1 MAHVASP
8 AVRHFG
14 HERYHNAVKLNDRF
28 TAGSGHHYLTGIQAL
43 VRLPLDQMRLDRR
56 AGLRTAAF
64 ISGYEGSPL
73 GGYDLALARASALLR
88 EWDIHFSPAVNED
101 LAVTAVWGT
110 QILSA
115 AGPARV
121 DGVVGIWYGKG
132 PGVDRSGDALR
143 HANLAG
149 TPGISAALVLA
160 GDDHACKSSSI
171 PHHSDF
177 SLLNAGLPILQPGT
191 PQEILDYGLYAIAL
205 SRYSGAWSSLK
216 LVTNVCDGGASVDV
230 SLDRHHFETP
240 GEFRKVSSGMLVP
253 TVANSLEPEAYIR
266 RMDAVRSF
274 RERNP
279 VDRLHGAG
287 AREGRLG
294 IAAAGKVYYDLRQ
307 ALRDLGFDDAALH
320 AMGIRIAQYAMT
332 YPVSEPFT
340 RAFAEGLETVLVL
353 EEKRSFLELQIKDAL
368 FNAPGR
374 PLVEGKCDQRGEPL
388 TPLTGELDP
397 DLIARL
403 LMRWLPPLPPGLD
416 ARARRRIEV
425 MDAAGSRGL
434 ATVPVRA
441 PNYCPGC
448 PHNRST
454 LLLEGQIS
462 GGGIGCHGMGM
473 LLGEVHR
480 GYEFAA
486 QMGGEGAAWI
496 GMAPF
501 TKRRHIFQNMGDGT
515 LFHSGSLAIEAAVAA
530 GVNITFRILYNGHVA
545 MTGGQD
551 AVGAIPVP
559 ALTRKLEAEGV
570 KRTVILAEDTRA
582 YYDQPLAANASLRDR
597 SALEATLRE
606 LERVEGVTVLIYD
619 QECAAE
625 KRRKRSRGQYERPLE
640 RLVIHP
646 RVCEGCGDCLRE
658 SNCMSLVPVAT
669 PFGEKLAIHQS
680 SCNQDESCALGDCP
694 SFVRLRLMPGG
705 GPKAAVERQAPS
717 FSPPPPAAPA
727 PMEGVWRLLM
737 PGIGGTGVVT
747 VNAIL
752 AAAAEMEE
760 LHVTTLDQTGLAQKG
775 GAVVSHLTLSRA
787 RESTPAKINA
797 ARAGVLLAFD
807 ALGAAGGAN
816 LPLLDAERTRA
827 VVNTAVAPAAARMR
841 ARFVLWGE
849 PDHYTPLAAIVSNT
863 KSQICLDASGLA
875 ARHFGSHMFA
885 NMILL
890 GAALQEGLLPLR
902 CESVEA
908 AIRLNNVEVERNLA
922 ALACGRDWRRQ
933 QEGAS
938 APSPERLTHEQRM
951 AELRAYQDAR
961 WAARYEATVR
971 RVQDA
976 RPELLPVVEEA
987 LFALMTYKDEYEV
1000 ARLLTAPEFSR
1011 RIEAEWHRAERVEF
1025 LLHPPLLR
1033 RWGMRRKIAI
1043 GPWGRPLL
1051 RLLARL
1057 KTLRGGPLD
1066 LFGAAAHRR
1075 RERELIGWYEAL
1087 VREILGAP
1095 PCPEAAQLAA
1105 VPLSIRGFEALK
1117 ERRMEQAKAKA
1128 GELLEKVREAG
1139 KAVARA

>member
-1 MAHVASP
+1 M
-8 AVRHFG
+8 
-14 HERYHNAVKLNDRF
+14 KLNDRF
-28 TAGSGHHYLTGIQAL
+28 TAESGHHYLTGIQTL

-73 GGYDLALARASALLR
+73 GGYDIALSRAAALLR

-101 LAVTAVWGT
+101 LAVTAVLGT
-110 QILSA
+110 QILPA
-115 AGPARV
+115 AGEARV

-177 SLLNAGLPILQPGT
+177 SLLNAGLPILQPGS

-230 SLDRHHFETP
+230 SLDRHSFVIP
-240 GEFRKVSSGMLVP
+240 GEFHKVSSGMLVP

-266 RMDAVRSF
+266 RMDAVRRF
-274 RERNP
+274 REHNP

-287 AREGRLG
+287 AGEGRFG
-294 IAAAGKVYYDLRQ
+294 IAAAGKVYHDLRQ
-307 ALRDLGFDDAALH
+307 ALRDLGFDEAALR
-320 AMGIRIAQYAMT
+320 AMGIRIAQYALT

-340 RAFAEGLETVLVL
+340 RAFAQGLETVLVL

-368 FNAPGR
+368 FNAPAR
-374 PLVEGKCDQRGEPL
+374 PLVEGKSDARGAPL

-403 LMRWLPPLPPGLD
+403 LVRWLPPLPPELD
-416 ARARRRIEV
+416 RRARRRIEAL
-425 MDAAGSRGL
+425 DAAESRGGS
-434 ATVPVRA
+434 AAPVRA

-454 LLLEGQIS
+454 MLLDGQIA

-551 AVGAIPVP
+551 AVGAIPIP

-570 KRTVILAEDTRA
+570 KRTVILAEDTRQ
-582 YYDQPLAANASLRDR
+582 YYDRPLAANAVLRER
-597 SALEATLRE
+597 SAIEETLRE

-625 KRRKRSRGQYERPLE
+625 KRRKRSRGQYAAPLQ
-640 RLVIHP
+640 RLVVHP

-669 PFGEKLAIHQS
+669 AYGEKIAIHQA

-694 SFVRLRLMPGG
+694 SFVRLHLKPGG
-705 GPKAAVERQAPS
+705 GPSPAVRKEAPP
-717 FSPPPPAAPA
+717 FAPPPPAPPA
-727 PMEGVWRLLM
+727 PLEGVWRLLM

-752 AAAAEMEE
+752 AAAATMEG
-760 LHVTTLDQTGLAQKG
+760 LHGATLDQTGLAQKG
-775 GAVVSHLTLSRA
+775 GAVVSHLTLA
-787 RESTPAKINA
+787 RCPHGSPARINA
-797 ARAGVLLAFD
+797 ANADVLLAFD
-807 ALGAAGGAN
+807 ALGAAGAAN
-816 LPLLDAERTRA
+816 LPLLDPGRTRA
-827 VVNTAVAPAAARMR
+827 VVNTASAPTAAAMR
-841 ARFVLWGE
+841 ARFVLFGE
-849 PDHYTPLAAIVSNT
+849 PDAYTPVATIVSNT

-890 GAALQEGLLPLR
+890 GAAAQEGLLPLKA
-902 CESVEA
+902 ESIEA

-922 ALACGRDWRRQ
+922 ALACGRDWRAQ
-933 QEGAS
+933 AEGGP
-938 APSPERLTHEQRM
+938 APVPERLTHEQRM
-951 AELRAYQDAR
+951 AELRAYQDSR
-961 WAARYEATVR
+961 WAARYEAAVR
-971 RVQDA
+971 RVREQ
-976 RPELLPVVEEA
+976 RPELSPVVEEA
-987 LFALMTYKDEYEV
+987 LFMLMTYKDEYEV

-1011 RIEAEWHRAERVEF
+1011 QLASDWHQAERIEF

-1043 GPWGRPLL
+1043 GPRGRPLL

-1066 LFGAAAHRR
+1066 IFGVSAHRR
-1075 RERELIGWYEAL
+1075 RERALIDWYEGL
-1087 VREILGAP
+1087 LEEILKSAP
-1095 PCPEAAQLAA
+1095 CAEAAELAA
-1105 VPLSIRGFEALK
+1105 VPLSIRGYEELK
-1117 ERRMEQAKAKA
+1117 ERRMAQARERA
-1128 GELLEKVREAG
+1128 GQLLGKLREAG
-1139 KAVARA
+1139 RAVART